1 MYEIRIIFY
10 KDLIFLI
17 KFNLSTFYMSQISTL
32 LKKNAIQVLRS
43 GEIFMDIL
51 VPMLIAVMLALK

>member
-10 KDLIFLI
+10 KDLIYLI
-17 KFNLSTFYMSQISTL
+17 KFNCSTFYMSQISTL